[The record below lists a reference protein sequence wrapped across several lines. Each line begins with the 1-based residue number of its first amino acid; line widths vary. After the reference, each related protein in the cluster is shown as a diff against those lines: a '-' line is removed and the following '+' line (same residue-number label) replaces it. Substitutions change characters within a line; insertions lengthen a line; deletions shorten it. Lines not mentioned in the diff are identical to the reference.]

1 VRAAL
6 TTADHL
12 APLSSSAAARAAYWA
27 PTDALIRAL
36 HRQ

>member
-6 TTADHL
+6 TTGDHL
-12 APLSSSAAARAAYWA
+12 APLSSSAAARAAHRA

-36 HRQ
+36 HDK